1 MPKYN
6 KELLFRGVFK
16 YLAFC
21 TYCCYI
27 VNNTWAGSVV
37 YYGKKYRVR
46 KNAGIVSVL
55 GVSLGGSVHVLAGAI
70 GVTAILMTSATAFN
84 IVKYLGF
91 V

>member
-1 MPKYN
+1 MCQNTIRSCFLGSFQIFGFLY
-6 KELLFRGVFK
+6 LL
-16 YLAFC
+16 LLHC
-21 TYCCYI
+21 S
-27 VNNTWAGSVV
+27 WAGSVV